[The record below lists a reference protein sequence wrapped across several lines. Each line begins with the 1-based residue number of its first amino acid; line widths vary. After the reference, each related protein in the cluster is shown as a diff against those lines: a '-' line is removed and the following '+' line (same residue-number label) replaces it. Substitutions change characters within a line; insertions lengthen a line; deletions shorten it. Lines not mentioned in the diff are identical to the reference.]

1 MIDLDLNESARF
13 SAFLLPFPSNRGFPL
28 MSLIQTSFETV
39 TGLPDFVGYI
49 FFFAFGSA
57 IGSFLNVVI
66 HRVPNDL
73 SIVFPNSACPQC
85 KSPIKPYDN
94 IPILSWLF
102 LGGKCRNCKNAISP
116 RYPAVEFLTGLL
128 FLLVFW
134 QIGFTW
140 FLPVCLIFAAALVAL
155 IFIDAEHMILPDV
168 ITYPLMVFAVVVRLI
183 FAFAFGDLFFS
194 DLGFFPATY
203 FAGFPV
209 WVLTLISAVFGGL
222 MGGGSLWLVG
232 AIWKRLRGVDAM
244 GLGDV
249 KMMFGVGALLGW
261 RLTFLTIFLGAF
273 AGAVVGVFVIARQK
287 EKDFQ
292 SMIPFG
298 IFLGIGSIVALLFG
312 EQIIGWY
319 FRTFV
324 P

>member
-1 MIDLDLNESARF
+1 MPVSFESA
-13 SAFLLPFPSNRGFPL
+13 
-28 MSLIQTSFETV
+28 
-39 TGLPDFVGYI
+39 TGLPELIGYI

-66 HRVPNDL
+66 YRVPNDQ

-85 KSPIKPYDN
+85 KNPIKPYDN

-102 LGGKCRNCKNAISP
+102 LGGKCRNCQNPISP
-116 RYPAVEFLTGLL
+116 RYPAVELLTGLL

-140 FLPVCLIFAAALVAL
+140 FLPVALIFAAAMVAL

-168 ITYPLMVFAVVVRLI
+168 ITYPLMFFAVAVRLI
-183 FAFAFGDLFFS
+183 FAFAFGNLFFS
-194 DLGFFPATY
+194 DLNFFPATY
-203 FAGFPV
+203 FEGYPV
-209 WVLTLISAVFGGL
+209 WALTLIGAVFGGL

-232 AIWKRLRGVDAM
+232 EIWKRLRGVDAM

-261 RLTFLTIFLGAF
+261 RLTFLTIFLAAF
-273 AGAVVGVFVIARQK
+273 VGSIAGIFVIARQK
-287 EKDFQ
+287 DKDFQ
-292 SMIPFG
+292 AQIPFG
-298 IFLGIGSIVALLFG
+298 IFLGIGSIFALLFG